1 MGDMEEGANVQ
12 RPPLLR
18 GPNYNFWKG
27 RMKAFLKSQ
36 GGRVWRSVETGWQ
49 IPTKTIEG
57 SDAKIPKTFEEY
69 SKEEVAA
76 AECNDKAL
84 NALFGAVDSS
94 QYRLI
99 ANCTEAQK
107 AWKILETT
115 HEGDERVKTAK
126 YQILMTKFE
135 NLRMED
141 KESITEFHGRVRDLE
156 NEAERLGR
164 PFEEDYL
171 VLKVLRALPESY
183 SVDAKAIR
191 QAHDLKRMT
200 LDQLMGNL
208 ETIELAMSEEQKKK
222 KTEKQIAFQVGD
234 LDPENDVIS
243 DDDFQE
249 QLSLFTKQFTKRWL
263 QKKGKQA
270 LMQDPQRSSQI
281 KIMKEKEFKA
291 QPSEARRR
299 GPQCF
304 ECGGFGHIQTEC
316 ANNMKKKRQAFA
328 STWSD
333 EEPDT
338 EDTDGDSNCAFVT
351 LEVQEDSE
359 EQLKILQ
366 EKWSDLLDINKKN
379 VSENL
384 LLKTKL
390 QICEQT
396 VEKLQHE
403 LSQKETKNA
412 NLRHKLD
419 HHMKYQK
426 WINKAGAGSAQE
438 WMLSTE
444 AKAIEHQVDISKMYG
459 DRTGLGYPKEES
471 TKTPL
476 DLFIKRSDRRKE
488 IDSLPVKAPQMT
500 TGDNKSLKNMQEIEG
515 GSVRFGGGAHGQ
527 IIGCGTLNVTGL
539 PPIKNVWLVKGL
551 QVNLLSISQIC
562 DQGLEVTFT
571 QQKCRVKDKNKL
583 VVLEGDRTTENCYRV
598 SPNILCYTTSEKD
611 ARLWHYRLGHI
622 NYKDLATLS
631 NSGVVRVMEST
642 NVIVD
647 DRMKRKNQ
655 DDPEEAPATDK
666 TPGESNQEAQPEETN
681 ATENEE
687 QVPETA
693 TVPTHIQKNH
703 LMKNVIGSPTEG
715 IKTRKKTI
723 NFLEMTKAYYTSTSE
738 PKNIKE
744 ALTDEA
750 WINAMHEELEH
761 AIYTRLLRAQ
771 TLTLCKKI
779 CSATMVRSKI
789 AIPQKFNH
797 SKGSKPQPSW
807 FKKYCQVRK
816 KLQETREDEERVVNP
831 GSPASIPHM
840 QQQEDDVAHLQPSD
854 LPQMLLIEYHN
865 TDGPTQP
872 PPDAP
877 VQEDEEFIQ
886 ILDED
891 PLVAVSKVPFQE
903 DSAVKKSKKKEIS
916 STVPQR
922 RSKRKLKLEEDSSS
936 EAPPQK
942 KQSTS
947 STPMISAADVT
958 PVVKTGKSPHSR
970 FVSSKARSLFSS
982 VHKKYI
988 IVQRKIDVEDFKLK
1002 TNLIPLLEKSKL
1014 LRSVTLQGSFVKS
1027 VICEFYCNLS
1037 ESCADHADP
1046 MFHKVFLH
1054 GKTYKL
1060 SPALINTALINTAL
1074 DLTPSKKDTTISEK
1088 TMWVAALHW
1097 LPTTHTNTVSK
1108 TMARLLYKGFNKDEG
1123 EEKEQEEPPLQVDS
1137 RHMEGKHY
1145 NDMEVAASTTTKYK
1159 ETPSLV
1165 RFLEQK
1171 LMQVKE
1177 ELARTLQ
1184 LKDKLEIEKDQLV
1197 VLMRQAREAH
1207 PDEEHTDSAEE
1218 IIESTHSDEQES
1230 HTEGERVCVLLTCDL
1245 LVDFAVLFG
1254 FVAVGFALCLSIQQ
1268 LVKHFVLQLHIRKCF
1283 SNLCGNLFCF
1293 RLLQV
1298 VLCGK

>member
-1 MGDMEEGANVQ
+1 
-12 RPPLLR
+12 
-18 GPNYNFWKG
+18 
-27 RMKAFLKSQ
+27 MKAFLKSQ

-49 IPTKTIEG
+49 VPTKTIEG

-69 SKEEVAA
+69 SKEEAAA

-141 KESITEFHGRVRDLE
+141 KESITEFHGRVRDLA

-164 PFEEDYL
+164 PFEEDNL
-171 VLKVLRALPESY
+171 VLKVLRALLESY

-234 LDPENDVIS
+234 LDSEDDVIS

-270 LMQDPQRSSQI
+270 LTQGPQRSSQI
-281 KIMKEKEFKA
+281 KMMKEKEFKA
-291 QPSEARRR
+291 QSSEPRRK

-338 EDTDGDSNCAFVT
+338 EDTDGESNCAFVT

-403 LSQKETKNA
+403 LSQKETENA
-412 NLRHKLD
+412 NLRHELD

-426 WINKAGAGSAQE
+426 WINKAGAGSSQE

-476 DLFIKRSDRRKE
+476 DLFIKRSDRRKG

-500 TGDNKSLKNMQEIEG
+500 TGTSHNNRRHHANLRIPYENYRCYRCKEWGHIRKMCRRIKRGRQRSPRVKQIWVQKNVASHANSCMRVTPEQWLLDSGCSHHMTGDNKSLKNMQEIEG

-539 PPIKNVWLVKGL
+539 PPIKN
-551 QVNLLSISQIC
+551 
-562 DQGLEVTFT
+562 
-571 QQKCRVKDKNKL
+571 
-583 VVLEGDRTTENCYRV
+583 
-598 SPNILCYTTSEKD
+598 
-611 ARLWHYRLGHI
+611 
-622 NYKDLATLS
+622 
-631 NSGVVRVMEST
+631 
-642 NVIVD
+642 
-647 DRMKRKNQ
+647 
-655 DDPEEAPATDK
+655 
-666 TPGESNQEAQPEETN
+666 
-681 ATENEE
+681 
-687 QVPETA
+687 
-693 TVPTHIQKNH
+693 
-703 LMKNVIGSPTEG
+703 
-715 IKTRKKTI
+715 
-723 NFLEMTKAYYTSTSE
+723 
-738 PKNIKE
+738 
-744 ALTDEA
+744 
-750 WINAMHEELEH
+750 
-761 AIYTRLLRAQ
+761 
-771 TLTLCKKI
+771 
-779 CSATMVRSKI
+779 
-789 AIPQKFNH
+789 
-797 SKGSKPQPSW
+797 
-807 FKKYCQVRK
+807 
-816 KLQETREDEERVVNP
+816 KLQETKEEEEPMVNQ
-831 GSPASIPHM
+831 GTSVHDTHM
-840 QQQEDDVAHLQPSD
+840 QQQEDDVAHLPTPD
-854 LPQMLLIEYHN
+854 LPQVLLIEFHKSEEEVETVAVPKSDSAPPFN
-865 TDGPTQP
+865 TTTQS
-872 PPDAP
+872 PPDAQ
-877 VQEDEEFIQ
+877 VQADEEFIQ
-886 ILDED
+886 ILDEE
-891 PLVAVSKVPFQE
+891 PLVAVSEVPFQE
-903 DSAVKKSKKKEIS
+903 ESAEKKSKKKVTP
-916 STVPQR
+916 STIPQR
-922 RSKRKLKLEEDSSS
+922 RSKRKLKLEEDPIS

-942 KQSTS
+942 KQSNS
-947 STPMISAADVT
+947 STPMSSAADVT

-970 FVSSKARSLFSS
+970 FVSSKAKSLFSS
-982 VHKKYI
+982 VHKKSI
-988 IVQRKIDVEDFKLK
+988 IVQRRIDVEDFKLK

-1014 LRSVTLQGSFVKS
+1014 MKSVTLQGSFVKS

-1037 ESCADHADP
+1037 ESCADSADP
-1046 MFHKVFLH
+1046 MFHKVFLR
-1054 GKTYKL
+1054 GRTYKL
-1060 SPALINTALINTAL
+1060 SPALINTAL
-1074 DLTPSKKDTTISEK
+1074 DLTPSKKDTKIFETNMWLDLTNGQRASQSSKAKISSSILK
-1088 TMWVAALHW
+1088 SSYAILLRVAALHW
-1097 LPTTHTNTVSK
+1097 LPTTHTKTVSK
-1108 TMARLLYKGFNKDEG
+1108 IMARLLYKIKHNIPFDLGQLIFDQIMLFAAEKYKVNSIGLPYPTLLYSLLVSQGFSKEEDE
-1123 EEKEQEEPPLQVDS
+1123 EEELEEPPLQVDS

-1145 NDMEVAASTTTKYK
+1145 NDMEVAASTTAKHK

-1177 ELARTLQ
+1177 ELARTSQ
-1184 LKDKLEIEKDQLV
+1184 LKEKLELEKGQLV
-1197 VLMRQAREAH
+1197 VLLRQAREAY

-1218 IIESTHSDEQES
+1218 IVESTHSDEQES

-1245 LVDFAVLFG
+1245 LVDFTGLFG
-1254 FVAVGFALCLSIQQ
+1254 FDAVGFALWFL
-1268 LVKHFVLQLHIRKCF
+1268 
-1283 SNLCGNLFCF
+1283 
-1293 RLLQV
+1293 
-1298 VLCGK
+1298 